1 MFSNAA
7 SATISIKSIAVLGDR
22 MMVKS
27 EKMGV
32 GDPNFHDAYLPAGL
46 FVPAYGRIMLY
57 EQLDRLGQRAL
68 YHDTDSIIYIY
79 DPLLYNIPESDTWGS
94 WSVEKFDWKNG
105 GIREFVGMGPKSY
118 GLKAANGKSFIKV
131 KGLSLKHAHEHLL
144 NFDVMKRTLEVY
156 LDSKETPSVALPQY
170 NFAYKV
176 GTGIS
181 TVCHFKAFMFKPEE
195 LKGQLVGR
203 TLFPYGYEV

>member
-1 MFSNAA
+1 MEAA
-7 SATISIKSIAVLGDR
+7 LDGVVFQQVGEVVRGHDIADGD
-22 MMVKS
+22 
-27 EKMGV
+27 
-32 GDPNFHDAYLPAGL
+32 DLHIL
-46 FVPAYGRIMLY
+46 
-57 EQLDRLGQRAL
+57 
-68 YHDTDSIIYIY
+68 
-79 DPLLYNIPESDTWGS
+79 
-94 WSVEKFDWKNG
+94 
-105 GIREFVGMGPKSY
+105 
-118 GLKAANGKSFIKV
+118 
-131 KGLSLKHAHEHLL
+131 AHEPLL

-203 TLFPYGYEV
+203 TLFPYGYQV

>member
-1 MFSNAA
+1 
-7 SATISIKSIAVLGDR
+7 
-22 MMVKS
+22 
-27 EKMGV
+27 
-32 GDPNFHDAYLPAGL
+32 
-46 FVPAYGRIMLY
+46 MLY
-57 EQLDRLGQRAL
+57 EQLDRLGQRVL
-68 YHDTDSIIYIY
+68 YHDTDSVIYIY

-131 KGLSLKHAHEHLL
+131 KGLSLKHAHEPLL
-144 NFDVMKRTLEVY
+144 NFDVMQRTVEVY
-156 LDSKETPSVALPQY
+156 LASKQTPSVSLPQY

-176 GTGIS
+176 GSGIS

-203 TLFPYGYEV
+203 TLFPYGYQV